1 MNKDITIQPD
11 SQVWITYIV
20 TSYDFNDSTEEF
32 FKVSDTTITELFNLK
47 DTVDSYG
54 GFYREGYYCFLYED
68 QTEGVEIIELDTVRV
83 NEIKQSMTIDVKSE
97 ELQYSNPCYTGGIM
111 LGLVLV
117 GFLLVKKLLK

>member
-1 MNKDITIQPD
+1 MNKDITIQLD
-11 SQVWITYIV
+11 SQVWITFIV
-20 TSYDFNDSTEEF
+20 SSYDYDDSVDEF
-32 FKVSDTTITELFNLK
+32 FIVSDTTITELFNLK
-47 DTVDSYG
+47 DTVDSEG
-54 GFYREGYYCFLYED
+54 DFYRDGYYCFFHED
-68 QTEGVEIIELDTVRV
+68 QTTGIEIIELDTVKV

>member
-1 MNKDITIQPD
+1 MILEKIEN
-11 SQVWITYIV
+11 
-20 TSYDFNDSTEEF
+20 
-32 FKVSDTTITELFNLK
+32 
-47 DTVDSYG
+47 
-54 GFYREGYYCFLYED
+54 ED
-68 QTEGVEIIELDTVRV
+68 QSGGCVIIELDTVRV

>member
-47 DTVDSYG
+47 DTVDSEG
-54 GFYREGYYCFLYED
+54 DFYRDGYYCFLYED